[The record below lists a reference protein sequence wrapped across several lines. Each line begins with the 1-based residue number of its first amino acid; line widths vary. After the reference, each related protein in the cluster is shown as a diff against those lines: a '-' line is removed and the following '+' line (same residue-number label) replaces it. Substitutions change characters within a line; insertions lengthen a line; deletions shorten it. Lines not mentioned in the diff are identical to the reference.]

1 MVFLLPEITEL
12 IYFPSREKWRKWLE
26 KNHAKKKDVW
36 LLYYK
41 AHTGKKRIPYDDA
54 VEEAICFGWID
65 TTVKKVDHE
74 SFAQRFTPRNPK
86 SSWSETNL
94 MRARKMILEG
104 KMAKSGLEK
113 LGNALNEKIKKKNSM
128 STPKDLKEALGKKP
142 RALENF
148 MKYPPSHKRHYLWW
162 LADAKKPETRK
173 RRIKKVVEFALENKK
188 PGET

>member
-1 MVFLLPEITEL
+1 MSLLPAITKL
-12 IYFPSREKWRKWLE
+12 IYFPDRKKWRKWLG

-65 TTVKKVDHE
+65 TTVKKIDDE
-74 SFAQRFTPRNPK
+74 KYAQRYTPRNPK

-94 MRARKMILEG
+94 MRAGKMINEG
-104 KMAKSGLEK
+104 KMTKTGFEK
-113 LGNALNEKIKKKNSM
+113 LGDALNQKVKKKNSM
-128 STPKDLKEALGKKP
+128 PIPKDLKSALRKKP
-142 RALENF
+142 KAFENF
-148 MKYPPSHKRHYLWW
+148 MKYTPSHKRHYLWW
-162 LADAKKPETRK
+162 IEDAKKTETRE

-188 PGET
+188 LGQT

>member
-1 MVFLLPEITEL
+1 MPAITEL
-12 IYFPSREKWRKWLE
+12 IYFPERERWRKWLE

-36 LLYYK
+36 ILYYRK
-41 AHTGKKRIPYDDA
+41 DSGKKRIPYDDA

-86 SSWSETNL
+86 SNWSETNL

-104 KMAKSGLEK
+104 KMAKAGFEK
-113 LGNALNEKIKKKNSM
+113 LGDALEKKITKKNAASI
-128 STPKDLKEALGKKP
+128 PKDLKEALRKKP
-142 RALENF
+142 KALENF

-173 RRIKKVVEFALENKK
+173 RRIKKIIGFALENRKL
-188 PGET
+188 GEA